1 MRPSWENTMRR
12 RFLDSL
18 LAAAFLAS
26 SSSTEA
32 MGKRTYAPRI
42 IQGKPAATGSY
53 PWVVAIMADHEG
65 SPYHRCG
72 GTLIAPNKVLTAAHC
87 VRSEGDSLPLEALT
101 VIAGMTH
108 YTEPEIQ
115 EVGISTVSIHPKYN
129 PNTFYHDVAVITL
142 ATPLRDLE
150 SVSLAEMGDDKK
162 GAAWVAGWGST
173 DFYGGTKSVDLLE
186 GTVEVTSA
194 VQCQRELRKWAKA
207 PGEKPSSKLC
217 TYNKPSGICDG
228 DSGGPL
234 FRILGG
240 KAVQIGITSHYLAE
254 DCSKAGYTRIVDKTI
269 KAFIR
274 DQL

>member
-1 MRPSWENTMRR
+1 MPH
-12 RFLDSL
+12 RFWNSLL
-18 LAAAFLAS
+18 LAASLAS
-26 SSSTEA
+26 PANAEMT
-32 MGKRTYAPRI
+32 GNQTHAPRI
-42 IQGKPAATGSY
+42 LQGKPAATGSY

-87 VRSEGDSLPLEALT
+87 LKNEGNLLPLESLK
-101 VIAGMTH
+101 VIAGMTR
-108 YTEPEIQ
+108 YTDSDIQ
-115 EVGISTVSIHPKYN
+115 RVGLSKVSIHPKYN

-142 ATPLRDLE
+142 ANPLPDLE

-173 DFYGGTKSVDLLE
+173 DYYGGNKSVDLLE
-186 GTVEVTSA
+186 GTVEVTGA
-194 VQCQRELRKWAKA
+194 AQCQRELRKWARA
-207 PGEKPSSKLC
+207 RGEKPSTKLC

-234 FRILGG
+234 FRLLRG
-240 KAVQIGITSHYLAE
+240 KPVQIGITSHYLAE
-254 DCSKAGYTRIVDKTI
+254 DCTKAGYTRLIEKSI